1 MKENLL
7 LLKDSLEP
15 LNKIYNHLNSSQKN
29 VFIDELDDIV
39 SICNKTCHSAIQMKH
54 VAVKSNTY
62 VESSKNIN
70 DENPKFKIVYI
81 VISKY
86 KNIFAKVYTL
96 YCSEEVFAII
106 KVKNTVPWIYLIS
119 DFKFKK
125 FLVHFTK
132 TNCKK
137 QIKENLELKKQ

>member
-106 KVKNTVPWIYLIS
+106 S

-125 FLVHFTK
+125 FLVYFTK